1 MDRKLQSFCG
11 IISFYHYM
19 NPIRNWNFTS
29 SEINNNISG
38 DSTYCY
44 YMNPIRNWNT
54 AAMANGCPQSPL
66 VSLHE
71 PYKELK
77 PCQSPSLMKRVIIKL
92 YYMNPI
98 RNWNV
103 VTPPL
108 GSITVFPLHEP
119 YKELKHLFLGV
130 GRHPK
135 IWLHEP
141 YKELGVLQNPNDQ
154 VRCSTPAQL
163 ARF

>member
-1 MDRKLQSFCG
+1 MEPVWLHEPYKELKLLRFFPP
-11 IISFYHYM
+11 IID
-19 NPIRNWNFTS
+19 S
-29 SEINNNISG
+29 SPN
-38 DSTYCY
+38 

-119 YKELKHLFLGV
+119 YKKLKHLFLGV
-130 GRHPK
+130 KKKQK

-154 VRCSTPAQL
+154 VRRSSA
-163 ARF
+163 A